1 MINNNVVDLE
11 ETEVDVPVKEF
22 CERLNLTV
30 VHRSRKRKIHVATF
44 HVSRPGLQLVGFYEH
59 FSAERVQVM
68 GEQETAFLH
77 NMSHE
82 ERVKALEGLFAYDF
96 PCLVL
101 TKAEKLPEII
111 EAAEKFDRLI
121 LESPLRTT
129 AFINELSIYLNEIL
143 APTVT
148 IHGVLTDMYGEGVLI
163 IGKSGVGKSET
174 ALELIQRGHRI
185 VADDAVKI
193 SRISDKL
200 LGTAPNTTAHF
211 AEIRGIGIINIQMM
225 YGAGAI
231 RRSKTIDMVVKL
243 EDWDD
248 KKNYD
253 RLGNEEAFFN
263 ILKMQVPLYT
273 IPVKPG
279 RNLACILEIAARNQ
293 RLKDMG
299 YSAFDELCERIAAR
313 SSKDNED

>member
-1 MINNNVVDLE
+1 MLKNNVADLE
-11 ETEVDVPVKEF
+11 ENEVDVPVKEF

-30 VHRSRKRKIHVATF
+30 VHKSRNRKIHVATF

-68 GEQETAFLH
+68 GEQETAFLSK
-77 NMSHE
+77 MSHD

-111 EAAEKFDRLI
+111 ETARKFDRLV

-143 APTVT
+143 APTTT
-148 IHGVLTDMYGEGVLI
+148 IHGVLTDMYGVGVLI

-174 ALELIQRGHRI
+174 ALELVQRGHRI
-185 VADDAVKI
+185 VADDAVKV
-193 SRISDKL
+193 SRISDQL
-200 LGTAPNTTAHF
+200 VGTAPSNTAHF

-231 RRSKTIDMVVKL
+231 RNSKTIDLVVKL
-243 EDWDD
+243 EDWDE

-253 RLGNEEAFFN
+253 RLGNEESFYT
-263 ILKMQVPLYT
+263 IHKTQVPLYT

-279 RNLACILEIAARNQ
+279 RNLACILEIAARNY
-293 RLKDMG
+293 RLKSMG
-299 YSAFDELCERIAAR
+299 YSAFDELTRRISAVN
-313 SSKDNED
+313 SEED